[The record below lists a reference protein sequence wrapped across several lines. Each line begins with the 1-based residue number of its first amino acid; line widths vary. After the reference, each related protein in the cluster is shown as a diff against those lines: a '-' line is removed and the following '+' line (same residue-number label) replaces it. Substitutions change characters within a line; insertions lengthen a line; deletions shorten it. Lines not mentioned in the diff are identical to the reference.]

1 MAVRR
6 RAPKRLRPHVTSAT
20 RHVLL
25 LGTALASTFLVAGI
39 ATPTPARAQETCPP
53 GVFPPPGPI
62 GITTGA
68 QAIDCDN
75 VFDRENNT
83 GDVIQLHT
91 TGALHAVDLYNSGDL
106 TATGDG
112 DYDAIEVFT
121 YGADSEIVIT
131 NTGELVATEGRGI
144 KAYSQGTNS
153 PVTVTNT
160 GHIVSYR
167 NAIYAR
173 SRGGSVN
180 VYNDARIDTVYS
192 GIQAFSYGYA
202 ADSAVRVI
210 NTGDIITESENTV
223 IAAVTRADTSGV
235 YVKNSGKLVGG
246 IGILALTG
254 SSGGGD
260 FSPIEITN
268 TGDIEAHTTQAVNHA
283 IGIDANTGGG
293 PSFHRDHSPITIT
306 NTGEIGVSSSG
317 NNSDGF
323 GIRAYTL
330 GVDSGITITNRGGIS
345 VRSQRDAYGIYAVT
359 DDDDSAVTITNTTTI
374 DVRAP
379 MGETEGIN
387 VFTDGEGSKVSVT
400 NSGNITSIA
409 RDFADAIDIYTDN
422 DRSSVVVTNTGAL
435 FVRGNGDENRGIEVD
450 AYGDGSPIT
459 ITNSAT
465 ISVGG
470 GGDDMAGIFA
480 GARGSGSPVKI
491 TNSGAFDV
499 TSSDGDANGIEALV
513 YGPGS
518 GVTIVNTGML
528 RVDADDWSDGIDVE
542 SIGGTSPISI
552 INTGDIVS
560 TARQNGAEAIDAFS
574 LGDKSPIT
582 VDNSGA
588 LTTKG
593 GDYAYGIFT
602 ETVGNRSAISI
613 TNRGNLD
620 VTATREYATG
630 IYARTY
636 WDDSPILITNSGDIT
651 ARTSATEYYAT
662 GIWADSGGLNSPVTI
677 TNSGSVYAEGALSTG
692 IFVYSYYANKTTITN
707 TGEIGASSHL
717 AIDVYGQG
725 TATIFNAGHITGYVK
740 LTEQNDR
747 FVNRAGGI
755 FETKKTSRFGGGED
769 VFSNQAGATVL
780 AATDASKRESSGF
793 RGLETFKNNGGTIS
807 LVDGGVGDKFTIAN
821 TPGSADLKFEGGGYL
836 AVDASLRGSGSKA
849 DNFIVDGDV
858 SGQTKVMVNNTSTL
872 PGVFNSQGIP
882 VVFVE
887 GQTPK
892 EGNFVMADGPI
903 DTGLFDY
910 DLYFV
915 PTGSGYWEL
924 RSFVG
929 ASAHMLPK
937 LLTAAQDLWHET
949 SSTWFD
955 RTADLRVVLNGGGAP
970 AYDAGSKSMAEPG
983 GNGLTPGVWI
993 KGGGSRLDRNGSA
1006 TTRAYGNTYNYD
1018 LDSELSTVDLQMG
1031 VDMGKYDVLSEGDV
1045 LVFGVLG
1052 GFVGAGL
1059 DYDSLA
1065 DSFNFSGG
1073 QVGAYATYLK
1083 DGLFVDT
1090 LLNVHLYE
1098 IDTPNLGFPDSLN
1111 ATTVGLRTDAG
1122 YRFGSFTGG
1131 AFFEPLATIEI
1142 AWADIDGFNVGGN
1155 AVSFSDDANVRGRIG
1170 GRVGTTTEA
1179 WEGTMMEPFLIASLW
1194 GNLADDNAATL
1205 VSSGTTFQFQD
1216 DLDDVWGE
1224 LSAGVNLFNF
1234 SQTTAV
1240 FAKVDYTFGE
1250 DVQGLGGKAGMRVAW

>member
-1 MAVRR
+1 MRQS
-6 RAPKRLRPHVTSAT
+6 APNILHPRVTPAT
-20 RHVLL
+20 RRSLL
-25 LGTALASTFLVAGI
+25 LGTALASTLLI
-39 ATPTPARAQETCPP
+39 AALSAPTPAAAQATCLPGDP
-53 GVFPPPGPI
+53 GVTGTTGPI
-62 GITTGA
+62 SIVPPVG
-68 QAIDCDN
+68 AIDCVND
-75 VFDRENNT
+75 FDRANGGIVIELETDDDDEFIFLDNSGNLTSAGGRAVDILTT
-83 GDVIQLHT
+83 GDRSIID
-91 TGALHAVDLYNSGDL
+91 VD
-106 TATGDG
+106 
-112 DYDAIEVFT
+112 
-121 YGADSEIVIT
+121 
-131 NTGELVATEGRGI
+131 
-144 KAYSQGTNS
+144 
-153 PVTVTNT
+153 
-160 GHIVSYR
+160 
-167 NAIYAR
+167 
-173 SRGGSVN
+173 
-180 VYNDARIDTVYS
+180 
-192 GIQAFSYGYA
+192 
-202 ADSAVRVI
+202 
-210 NTGDIITESENTV
+210 NTGDIDIEGTLPFYVRTTGTGSTIDFYNT
-223 IAAVTRADTSGV
+223 AH
-235 YVKNSGKLVGG
+235 
-246 IGILALTG
+246 LTG
-254 SSGGGD
+254 EYRGTWITTFGD
-260 FSPIEITN
+260 DS
-268 TGDIEAHTTQAVNHA
+268 A
-283 IGIDANTGGG
+283 
-293 PSFHRDHSPITIT
+293 ITIT
-306 NTGEIGVSSSG
+306 NTGDVDLEGGFALYGYSYGDRSTVVITNSG
-317 NNSDGF
+317 ALAGGSVGIFAATDGDKSRIDLTNSGAISVVGSDPDPVF
-323 GIRAYTL
+323 GINAFALSTNSPITINNTANIRATSSYGDVY
-330 GVDSGITITNRGGIS
+330 GVYGLSNAENSGI
-345 VRSQRDAYGIYAVT
+345 A
-359 DDDDSAVTITNTTTI
+359 ITNTGTLFVKSSN
-374 DVRAP
+374 D
-379 MGETEGIN
+379 ETEGIN
-387 VFTDGEGSKVSVT
+387 AATYGANSKITVRNT
-400 NSGNITSIA
+400 ADITSIA
-409 RDFADAIDIYTDN
+409 GTFADAIDVLTDN
-422 DRSSVVVTNTGAL
+422 DFSPVVVTNTGTL
-435 FVRGNGDENRGIEVD
+435 FVRGNGDENRGIEVN
-450 AYGDGSPIT
+450 ANGNESPIT
-459 ITNSAT
+459 ITNRGAIT
-465 ISVGG
+465 VRG
-470 GGDDMAGIFA
+470 GGDDMAGIA
-480 GARGSGSPVKI
+480 AYAENRDSPI
-491 TNSGAFDV
+491 WIANSGEINV
-499 TSSDGDANGIEALV
+499 KSSNGDADGI
-513 YGPGS
+513 YGGTDGPRS
-518 GVTIVNTGML
+518 GVTIINTAKL
-528 RVDADDWSDGIDVE
+528 TVDADDWSDGIDAE
-542 SIGGTSPISI
+542 TTAENSAIKI
-552 INTGDIVS
+552 INSGDIVS
-560 TARQNGAEAIDAFS
+560 TARQNGAEGIDATTRNDDS
-574 LGDKSPIT
+574 SIT
-582 VDNSGA
+582 VYNSGN
-588 LTTKG
+588 LTVRG
-593 GDYAYGIFT
+593 GDYANGIFA
-602 ETVGNRSAISI
+602 ETGFFFGGSDRSAISI

-636 WDDSPILITNSGDIT
+636 WDDSPISITNSGDIT
-651 ARTSATEYYAT
+651 ARTSATQYYAT

-677 TNSGSVYAEGALSTG
+677 ANSGSVYAEGALSTG
-692 IFVYSYYANKTTITN
+692 IFVYSYNANKTTITN

-740 LTEQNDR
+740 LTEQRDR

-755 FETKKTSRFGGGED
+755 FETKKTSLFGGGED
-769 VFSNQAGATVL
+769 VFSNQGGATVL
-780 AATDASKRESSGF
+780 AATNANAREMSGF
-793 RGLETFKNNGGTIS
+793 RGLETFKNNGGAIS

-836 AVDASLRGSGSKA
+836 AVDASLRGAGSKA

-858 SGQTKVMVNNTSTL
+858 SGVTKVMVNNTSTL

-887 GQTPK
+887 GQTPQA
-892 EGNFVMADGPI
+892 GNFVMADGPI

-924 RSFVG
+924 RSFAG

-970 AYDAGSKSMAEPG
+970 AYDAGAKSMAEPSS
-983 GNGLTPGVWI
+983 NGLTPGVWI

-1006 TTRAYGNTYNYD
+1006 TTSAYGRNYDYD
-1018 LDSELSTVDLQMG
+1018 LDNELSTVDLQIG
-1031 VDMGKYDVLSEGDV
+1031 VDMGRYDVLSEGDV

-1155 AVSFSDDANVRGRIG
+1155 KVSFSDDANVRGRIG
-1170 GRVGTTTEA
+1170 GRVGTTMEA

-1194 GNLADDNAATL
+1194 GNLAEDNAATL